1 MFDGQNLELGPRK
14 FSYVPTL
21 SKPLSVFE
29 STLDMAFIHADPL
42 LIEVEVTDPK
52 TK

>member
-52 TK
+52 SK